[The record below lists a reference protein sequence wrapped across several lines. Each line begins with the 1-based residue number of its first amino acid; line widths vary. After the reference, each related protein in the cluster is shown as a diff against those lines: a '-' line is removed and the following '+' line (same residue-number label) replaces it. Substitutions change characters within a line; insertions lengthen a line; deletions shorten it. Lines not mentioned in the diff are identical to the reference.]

1 MDLLSPELRQACEDY
16 RRYVGAIFRPAMSRL
31 ETNINRRQVSLHEVF
46 GANLFAAHAIDYIQA
61 IRRLDGITEARG
73 ELVRTFDGTFSVSG
87 ARFSNCKFELIDAI
101 NNALKQ
107 IRLDSKRYKEL
118 EQRYGP
124 ISFRSLVEEDGG
136 VLCILVGYRF
146 DYPRVVLRPA
156 YQALAN
162 WEFDSAD
169 DVLAFARGE
178 YGPVAP
184 YDNAVMYSDDPADAI
199 DKMIAYCNPVCED
212 CREDEHDCLCAEY
225 VCKGEQG
232 QFVSRFHPGF
242 DFDGVM
248 SRISGAYRRDR

>member
-1 MDLLSPELRQACEDY
+1 MDSLSGELLQACEDY
-16 RRYVGAIFRPAMSRL
+16 RRYIDAIFRPAMNRL
-31 ETNINRRQVSLHEVF
+31 ETGINRRQVSLHEVF
-46 GANLFAAHAIDYIQA
+46 GANLFAAHAIDYVQA
-61 IRRLDGITEARG
+61 IRRFDGITEARG
-73 ELVRTFDGTFSVSG
+73 ELVRTFDGIFSVSG

-101 NNALKQ
+101 NNALKH
-107 IRLDSKRYKEL
+107 IRLDPKRYKEL

-124 ISFRSLVEEDGG
+124 ISFQSLVEENGG
-136 VLCILVGYRF
+136 VLCVLEGYRF

-199 DKMIAYCNPVCED
+199 DQMIAYCNPVCED
-212 CREDEHDCLCAEY
+212 CGEGEHDCLCAEY
-225 VCKGEQG
+225 VYKGEQG
-232 QFVSRFHPGF
+232 QFVSRFHSGF